1 MIKIICDS
9 MSDLPLNILEKYDID
24 VIPLTV
30 IFNGTEYLDGETL
43 TKDEFYK
50 MLRETDMMPKTSQ
63 ATYVQFKSVFEKYDN
78 PDTEVIYIAGSS
90 VASGTYQSATLAKS
104 DGHDNVTLFD
114 TKNVAIG
121 SALFVIKACEMA
133 KKGHP
138 VEEIISTLEKFRDE
152 VEVVFSV
159 DTLEYLKR
167 GGRLGKTTA
176 TLGELIS
183 LKPII
188 SSNDEGLLF
197 TYCKARGR
205 KQALSKVKQII
216 LSYLDKG
223 KCSLWILQGNALKD
237 GYALL
242 EELKS
247 HPNLNFI
254 SLETVGPSMG
264 VHTGPNV
271 VGFAILEEA

>member
-50 MLRETDMMPKTSQ
+50 MFRETDMMPKTSQ

-159 DTLEYLKR
+159 DTLEYLKM
-167 GGRLGKTTA
+167 GGRISSTKA
-176 TLGELIS
+176 TLGNLLSI
-183 LKPII
+183 KPIL
-188 SSNDEGLLF
+188 E
-197 TYCKARGR
+197 
-205 KQALSKVKQII
+205 V
-216 LSYLDKG
+216 
-223 KCSLWILQGNALKD
+223 KD
-237 GYALL
+237 GLVAQKSQVRGKKQVYSALAKSIVSKFGKDLKNRSIIIGCGDNKEDL
-242 EELKS
+242 EVAREALMKEAEIGEFYYVNIGCVVCS
-247 HPNLNFI
+247 HSGPGILGI
-254 SLETVGPSMG
+254 SCM
-264 VHTGPNV
+264 
-271 VGFAILEEA
+271 